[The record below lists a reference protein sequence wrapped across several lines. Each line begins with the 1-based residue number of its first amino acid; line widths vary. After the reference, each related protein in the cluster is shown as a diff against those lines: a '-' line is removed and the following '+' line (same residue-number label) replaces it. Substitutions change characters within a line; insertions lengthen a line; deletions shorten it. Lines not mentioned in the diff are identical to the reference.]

1 MKVDVRDDDAIVG
14 VRPGAA
20 YAPATLADCAE
31 VMTLAARER
40 LRLGFVGGGT
50 ALALGAAPAGLDAV
64 VRTERLA
71 RIVEYAPA
79 DMVVV
84 VEAGVTL
91 ATLQAE
97 VGAHGQR
104 LALDP
109 PSPERATI
117 GGLIATGAFGPLRA
131 RHGAVRDLII
141 GVTLVRADGE
151 IARGG
156 GKVVKN
162 VAGFDLPKVA
172 CGSLGTLGLVAAAAF
187 RLHPLPEAIATVAVP
202 GLSPEAVVAVLAAA
216 RAAQLEPASAVALGA
231 PGADN
236 QFDLGVRFEGFGR
249 GVAQQVARM
258 MELAGAAGAPAEHLA
273 DEAAAAFWRRHD
285 AIRAAAPLR
294 VRVAG
299 LPTRFPAIAALVAG
313 STGLGDLAWYA
324 TLGLGFAGGAVTDVA
339 ATATRVTRAR
349 AVLVAE
355 GGSLVVEAAPPELR
369 ATIDPWGPPPP
380 AFAIMERL
388 KRRFDPEGR
397 LNPGR
402 FVGGL

>member
-1 MKVDVRDDDAIVG
+1 MKVDVRDGDAIAG
-14 VRPGAA
+14 VRPRAA

-31 VMTLAARER
+31 IMAMAAREQ

-50 ALALGAAPAGLDAV
+50 ALELGAAPTGLDAV

-71 RIVEYAPA
+71 QIVEYAPA

-84 VEAGVTL
+84 ALAGVTL
-91 ATLQAE
+91 AALQAE

-104 LALDP
+104 LALDAP
-109 PSPERATI
+109 QPERATL
-117 GGLIATGAFGPLRA
+117 GGLVATGAFGPLRA
-131 RHGAVRDLII
+131 RYGAIRDLII

-187 RLHPLPEAIATVAVP
+187 RLHPLPEVTATVRVP
-202 GLSPEAVVAVLAAA
+202 GLGAEAVVALLAAA
-216 RAAQLEPASAVALGA
+216 RAAQLEPASVVALGA
-231 PGADN
+231 ADR
-236 QFDLGVRFEGFGR
+236 FDLGVRFEGFGR
-249 GVAQQVARM
+249 GVAHQVARM
-258 MELAGAAGAPAEHLA
+258 IELAGGAGIPAAAPAQLA
-273 DEAAAAFWRRHD
+273 DADAAAFWHRHD
-285 AIRAAAPLR
+285 AVRASAPLR
-294 VRVAG
+294 VRVAA
-299 LPTRFPAIAALVAG
+299 LPTRFPAVAALVAG
-313 STGLGDLAWYA
+313 LGELAWYA
-324 TLGLGFAGGAVTDVA
+324 TLGIGFAGGAVGDVAA
-339 ATATRVTRAR
+339 ATATLTTAR
-349 AVLVAE
+349 AALVAE
-355 GGSLVVEAAPPELR
+355 GGSLVVEAAPAELR
-369 ATIDPWGPPPP
+369 AAVDPWGPPPP

-397 LNPGR
+397 CNPGR